1 MPAIRSAREIAEKW
15 ARVTPGRAPDYEAG
29 VKNPKKDWET
39 QTLKAADAYREG
51 VQAAISEGRFEKG
64 VRKAGTSKWQT
75 KAVKLGVPR
84 WGPGV
89 AAAKD
94 AYEKG
99 FAPYRDII
107 ERIELPPRRPKG
119 DPGNIDRVRV
129 IAMALHEAK
138 VKGAG
143 S

>member
-1 MPAIRSAREIAEKW
+1 MPAIRNASEIAEKW

-29 VKNPKKDWET
+29 VKSPKKDWESE
-39 QTLKAADAYREG
+39 TLKAADAYREG

-64 VRKAGTSKWQT
+64 VRKAGTSKWQDR
-75 KAVKLGVPR
+75 AIRLGVTR

-94 AYEKG
+94 AYAKG

-138 VKGAG
+138 AKGA

>member
-1 MPAIRSAREIAEKW
+1 
-15 ARVTPGRAPDYEAG
+15 G

-39 QTLKAADAYREG
+39 QTIAAADAYKEG

-64 VRKAGTSKWQT
+64 VRKAGTEKWKK
-75 KAVKLGVPR
+75 KATTLGVTR

-89 AAAKD
+89 AAARE
-94 AYEKG
+94 AYERG

-107 ERIELPPRRPKG
+107 ERLDLPPRRPKG

-143 S
+143 A